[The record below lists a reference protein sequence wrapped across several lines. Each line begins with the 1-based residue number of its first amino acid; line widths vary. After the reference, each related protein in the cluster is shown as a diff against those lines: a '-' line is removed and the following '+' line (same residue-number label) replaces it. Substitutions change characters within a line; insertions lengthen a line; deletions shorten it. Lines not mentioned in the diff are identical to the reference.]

1 MVQLLISSWTIL
13 HLEIMSQEQ
22 KSETNSTNKEV
33 IFQHFW
39 VIDAEGKISIH
50 HQGLIEF
57 FSSRGFC
64 WLDTDGDK
72 QLIQKKGNIIEA
84 TDITSITN
92 YAYRFIMS
100 DVVPDELGN
109 GATRQDLLN
118 LFVRGIDNYINNPK
132 LRLLP
137 IVKLKLHRDT
147 PEKSFFY
154 FNNGVVKVTA
164 TTITMD
170 SYTALGC
177 HVWKSQIK
185 NRDFTLLPA
194 DDAPGDFAT
203 FSFRICDENPDK
215 FESLQTIIGYIL
227 HRYWMPSKSVIP
239 CLLDETVVGD
249 DEAQGGTG
257 KTLLCQG
264 FSYVRNMVD
273 VDGKNFKAS
282 KDFAFQR
289 VTSATEILFV
299 DDLSRS
305 SVFEDWFSII
315 STGVEVNQKF
325 KASFKIDREYSP
337 KIIITSNFP
346 IRSLPGNSTE
356 RRKIELEIGTY
367 YGADK
372 QPKDEFGRDFFEGW
386 DDVEYNKMFNFF
398 ARCTQKYLTSG
409 IISPPSKNMELRRL
423 ISELGSPDLLQF
435 LDEKMYMRVENRFNK
450 KDLFAEFLSENPGQ
464 KRFYTSQNRFIRKV
478 HKYFEYKKME
488 YTETPAATK
497 KIINITGWG
506 DIPMPDDTTEE
517 VPTSKLDTLADKAHD
532 YMVID
537 APENNDNVTS

>member
-1 MVQLLISSWTIL
+1 MVQLLNISSWTIL
-13 HLEIMSQEQ
+13 FLEKMAQE
-22 KSETNSTNKEV
+22 KKTDTANTVNKEV

-57 FSSRGFC
+57 LTSRGFC
-64 WLDTDGDK
+64 WLDTNGSK

-147 PEKSFFY
+147 PDKSFFY
-154 FNNGVVKVTA
+154 CKNGVVEVTA
-164 TTITMD
+164 TTITLGA
-170 SYTALGC
+170 YTALDG

-185 NRDFTLLPA
+185 DRDFKLLPV

-203 FSFRICDENPDK
+203 FSFRICDEDPDK
-215 FESLQTIIGYIL
+215 FESLKTIIGYIL

-239 CLLDETVVGD
+239 CLLDETVVGN

-264 FSYVRNMVD
+264 LSYIRCMVD

-305 SVFEDWFSII
+305 SMFEDWFSIV
-315 STGVEVNQKF
+315 STGVEVNQKH

-337 KIIITSNFP
+337 KIIITSN
-346 IRSLPGNSTE
+346 S
-356 RRKIELEIGTY
+356 
-367 YGADK
+367 
-372 QPKDEFGRDFFEGW
+372 
-386 DDVEYNKMFNFF
+386 
-398 ARCTQKYLTSG
+398 
-409 IISPPSKNMELRRL
+409 
-423 ISELGSPDLLQF
+423 
-435 LDEKMYMRVENRFNK
+435 
-450 KDLFAEFLSENPGQ
+450 
-464 KRFYTSQNRFIRKV
+464 
-478 HKYFEYKKME
+478 
-488 YTETPAATK
+488 
-497 KIINITGWG
+497 
-506 DIPMPDDTTEE
+506 
-517 VPTSKLDTLADKAHD
+517 
-532 YMVID
+532 
-537 APENNDNVTS
+537 